1 MDVSNLTT
9 ANSVAA
15 PVAKKTGAA
24 SANVPVVHGN
34 PLPDVG
40 QVRARSEKSQVD
52 NSQSEAS
59 ASPPSA
65 EELRELVGQANV
77 SLQARFSDLKF
88 TVDEGTDISVVRVE
102 DSETGEL
109 IRQFPS
115 KAMIAIARALD
126 EMQQGSVFEEK
137 V

>member
-15 PVAKKTGAA
+15 PVAKTKGTVG
-24 SANVPVVHGN
+24 ANVPVVHGN
-34 PLPDVG
+34 PLPDAA
-40 QVRARSEKSQVD
+40 QVRARSDKSQVEK
-52 NSQSEAS
+52 SQSEAL
-59 ASPPSA
+59 ASPPST
-65 EELRELVGQANV
+65 EELRELVGQANE

>member
-9 ANSVAA
+9 RNSM
-15 PVAKKTGAA
+15 AA
-24 SANVPVVHGN
+24 SATTVAATNKPAIEGSS
-34 PLPDVG
+34 LPDVG
-40 QVRARSEKSQVD
+40 QVRVRSEKSQVD
-52 NSQSEAS
+52 KPDNGTSLPE
-59 ASPPSA
+59 PNT
-65 EELRELVGQANV
+65 EELRELVTQANE

-88 TVDEGTDISVVRVE
+88 TIDEGTDINIVRIE

-115 KAMIAIARALD
+115 EAMVAIARSLD
-126 EMQQGSVFEEK
+126 EVRQGMVFEEK

>member
-9 ANSVAA
+9 RNSM
-15 PVAKKTGAA
+15 AA
-24 SANVPVVHGN
+24 SATTVAATNKPAIEGSS
-34 PLPDVG
+34 LPDVG
-40 QVRARSEKSQVD
+40 QVRVRSEKLQVD
-52 NSQSEAS
+52 KPDNGTSLPE
-59 ASPPSA
+59 PNT
-65 EELRELVGQANV
+65 EELRELVTQANE

-88 TVDEGTDISVVRVE
+88 TIDEGTDINIVRIE

-115 KAMIAIARALD
+115 EAMVAIARSLD
-126 EMQQGSVFEEK
+126 EVRQGMVFEEK

>member
-9 ANSVAA
+9 RNS
-15 PVAKKTGAA
+15 TAA
-24 SANVPVVHGN
+24 SVTTTATNKPATEGN
-34 PLPDVG
+34 TLPDAG
-40 QVRARSEKSQVD
+40 QVRVRSEKSQVD
-52 NSQSEAS
+52 TPENGTSLPE
-59 ASPPSA
+59 PNT
-65 EELRELVGQANV
+65 EELRELVTQANE

-88 TVDEGTDISVVRVE
+88 TIDEGTDINIVRIE

-115 KAMIAIARALD
+115 EAMVAIARSLD
-126 EMQQGSVFEEK
+126 EVRQGMVFEEK